1 MSERN
6 DPIARKGRFTAMVI
20 AGTAV
25 FWVLASLIGAEYGW
39 SNRTRALFDM
49 LALAGFI
56 WAFVLIYQLW
66 RARQSN
72 QSTNQR

>member
-1 MSERN
+1 MS
-6 DPIARKGRFTAMVI
+6 DHPSDTQARKGRFTAMVI

-25 FWVLASLIGAEYGW
+25 LWVLASLIGAEYGW
-39 SNRTRALFDM
+39 SNRTRALVDM

-56 WAFVLIYQLW
+56 WALVLIYQLW

-72 QSTNQR
+72 QR

>member
-1 MSERN
+1 MS
-6 DPIARKGRFTAMVI
+6 DPSDTQARKGRFTAMVI

-25 FWVLASLIGAEYGW
+25 LWVLASLIGAEYGW
-39 SNRTRALFDM
+39 SNRTRALVDM
-49 LALAGFI
+49 LALGGFI

-72 QSTNQR
+72 QG

>member
-1 MSERN
+1 MTQQT
-6 DPIARKGRFTAMVI
+6 DPQARKGRITAMVI

-25 FWVLASLIGAEYGW
+25 LWVLASLIGAEYGW
-39 SNRTRALFDM
+39 SMRTRALVDM
-49 LALAGFI
+49 AALGGFI

>member
-1 MSERN
+1 MS
-6 DPIARKGRFTAMVI
+6 DHPSDTQARKGRFTAMVI

-25 FWVLASLIGAEYGW
+25 LWVLASLIGAEYGW
-39 SNRTRALFDM
+39 SNRTRALVDM

-72 QSTNQR
+72 QR

>member
-1 MSERN
+1 MS
-6 DPIARKGRFTAMVI
+6 DPSDTQARKGRFTAMVI

-25 FWVLASLIGAEYGW
+25 VWVLASLIGAEYGW
-39 SNRTRALFDM
+39 SNRTRALVDM
-49 LALAGFI
+49 LALGGFI

-72 QSTNQR
+72 QR